1 MATVLVGAY
10 GADPS
15 TIWPEKYSSCF
26 WNFVTGWTCQT
37 VDAPAPLP
45 PPPNGNG
52 GGIQQPLGNTP
63 DPNASPMLPV
73 LASGPGGTGCGCCG
87 GGGMAPV
94 AGSPLPGVSPAIPTA
109 TGAKQCGQ
117 CGYTNREALLAVA
130 VAFAFFLLTRS
141 K

>member
-26 WNFVTGWTCQT
+26 WNFTTGWTCQT
-37 VDAPAPLP
+37 VEAPAAPSP
-45 PPPNGNG
+45 TPT
-52 GGIQQPLGNTP
+52 QPLGNTP
-63 DPNASPMLPV
+63 DPNANPVMLPV
-73 LASGPGGTGCGCCG
+73 VGAGIGGNGGGCCG
-87 GGGMAPV
+87 KCGGGSSVSAPMSTV
-94 AGSPLPGVSPAIPTA
+94 PVLSGEVTA
-109 TGAKQCGQ
+109 TGKQCGDCK

-130 VAFAFFLLTRS
+130 VAFLFFILVR